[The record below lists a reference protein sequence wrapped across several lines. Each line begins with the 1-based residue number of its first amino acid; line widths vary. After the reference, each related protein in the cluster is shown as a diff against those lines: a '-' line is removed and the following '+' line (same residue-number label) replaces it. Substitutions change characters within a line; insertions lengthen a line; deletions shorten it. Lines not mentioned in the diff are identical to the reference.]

1 MEILCYKNEF
11 LITPYLEHYILY
23 IGKYRN
29 NDWRKP
35 GNFDKNYPL
44 SHTMDDKLQTAFNL
58 FRWIW

>member
-1 MEILCYKNEF
+1 MEILSYKNEF

-29 NDWRKP
+29 NDWRKSS

-44 SHTMDDKLQTAFNL
+44 SHKLQTTFNL